1 MRKATENLYQL
12 GLNMTCDHF
21 GMRLLLVLLGQTCCE
36 IETSC
41 NVKLATTGG
50 KIGGRSGVD
59 IGLSSPFC
67 VGFDV
72 EM

>member
-1 MRKATENLYQL
+1 MRSLWDEIVIGITRPDL
-12 GLNMTCDHF
+12 
-21 GMRLLLVLLGQTCCE
+21 TCCE